1 MKNLK
6 KILIGTTSLV
16 FSVAVLMQ
24 CTSSE
29 SNTTGSNN
37 DTTTTQ
43 TQSVSQDTSSQGT
56 SDSESSYANL
66 YDGRAAFPDS
76 VHKSWQDGSLEEVR
90 TSVLGYIDAM
100 IAGIQS
106 DIEKYEKEGNTEKLN
121 IEMGKLERVNSLK
134 DKILAAKEKNELRNL
149 MHEEFRSGTYKDI
162 YGSGN

>member
-24 CTSSE
+24 CTSSG
-29 SNTTGSNN
+29 SNTTSGNN
-37 DTTTTQ
+37 NTTTQ
-43 TQSVSQDTSSQGT
+43 MQSVSQDNSQGT
-56 SDSESSYANL
+56 SDNESSYVNL

-76 VHKSWQDGSLEEVR
+76 VHKSWQDGTLDEAR
-90 TSVLGYIDAM
+90 ASVLEYIDGM
-100 IAGIQS
+100 IAGIKK
-106 DIEKYEKEGNTEKLN
+106 DIEKYEKEANTEKLN
-121 IEMGKLERVNSLK
+121 IEMGKLERVEQLK
-134 DKILAAKEKNELRNL
+134 EKILAAKEKSELKNL

>member
-29 SNTTGSNN
+29 SNTTSGNN
-37 DTTTTQ
+37 NTTTQ
-43 TQSVSQDTSSQGT
+43 TQSVSQDNSQGT
-56 SDSESSYANL
+56 SDNESSYVNL

-76 VHKSWQDGSLEEVR
+76 VHKSWQDGTLDEAR
-90 TSVLGYIDAM
+90 ASVLEYIDGM
-100 IAGIQS
+100 IAGIQT
-106 DIEKYEKEGNTEKLN
+106 DIEKYEKEANTEKLN
-121 IEMGKLERVNSLK
+121 IEMGKLERVEQLK
-134 DKILAAKEKNELRNL
+134 EKILAAKEKSELKNL

>member
-24 CTSSE
+24 CTSSG
-29 SNTTGSNN
+29 SNTTSGNN
-37 DTTTTQ
+37 NTTTQ
-43 TQSVSQDTSSQGT
+43 TQSVSQDNSQGT
-56 SDSESSYANL
+56 SDNESSYVNL

-76 VHKSWQDGSLEEVR
+76 VHKSWQDGTLDEAR
-90 TSVLGYIDAM
+90 ASVLEYIDGM
-100 IAGIQS
+100 IAGIKK
-106 DIEKYEKEGNTEKLN
+106 DIEKYEKEANTEKLN
-121 IEMGKLERVNSLK
+121 IEMGKLERVEQLK
-134 DKILAAKEKNELRNL
+134 EKILAAKEKSELKNI

>member
-24 CTSSE
+24 CTSSG
-29 SNTTGSNN
+29 SNTTSGNN
-37 DTTTTQ
+37 NTTTQ
-43 TQSVSQDTSSQGT
+43 TQSVSQDNSQGT
-56 SDSESSYANL
+56 SDNKSSYVNL

-76 VHKSWQDGSLEEVR
+76 VHKSWQDGTLDEAR
-90 TSVLGYIDAM
+90 ASVLEYIDGM
-100 IAGIQS
+100 IAGIKK
-106 DIEKYEKEGNTEKLN
+106 DIEKYEKEANTEKLN
-121 IEMGKLERVNSLK
+121 IEMGKLERVEQLK
-134 DKILAAKEKNELRNL
+134 EKILAAKEKSELKNL

>member
-24 CTSSE
+24 CTSSG
-29 SNTTGSNN
+29 SNTTSGNN
-37 DTTTTQ
+37 NTTTQ
-43 TQSVSQDTSSQGT
+43 TQSVSQDNSQGT
-56 SDSESSYANL
+56 SDNESSYVNL

-76 VHKSWQDGSLEEVR
+76 VHKSWQDGTLDEAR
-90 TSVLGYIDAM
+90 ASVLEYIDGM
-100 IAGIQS
+100 IAGIQT
-106 DIEKYEKEGNTEKLN
+106 DIEKYEKEANTEKLN
-121 IEMGKLERVNSLK
+121 IEMGKLERVEQLK
-134 DKILAAKEKNELRNL
+134 EKILAAKEKSELRNL

>member
-24 CTSSE
+24 CTSSG
-29 SNTTGSNN
+29 SNTTSGNN
-37 DTTTTQ
+37 NTTTQ
-43 TQSVSQDTSSQGT
+43 TQSVSQDNSQGT
-56 SDSESSYANL
+56 SDNESSYVNL

-76 VHKSWQDGSLEEVR
+76 VHKSWQDGTLDEAR
-90 TSVLGYIDAM
+90 ASVLEYIDGM
-100 IAGIQS
+100 IAGIKK
-106 DIEKYEKEGNTEKLN
+106 DIEKYEKEANTEKLN
-121 IEMGKLERVNSLK
+121 IEMGKLERVEQLK
-134 DKILAAKEKNELRNL
+134 EKILAAKEKSELKNL

>member
-24 CTSSE
+24 CTSSG
-29 SNTTGSNN
+29 SNTTSGNN
-37 DTTTTQ
+37 NTTTQ
-43 TQSVSQDTSSQGT
+43 TQSVSQDNSQGT
-56 SDSESSYANL
+56 SDNESSYVNL

-76 VHKSWQDGSLEEVR
+76 VHKSWQDGTLDEAR
-90 TSVLGYIDAM
+90 ASVLEYIDGM
-100 IAGIQS
+100 IAGIKK
-106 DIEKYEKEGNTEKLN
+106 DIEKYEKEAKLEKLN
-121 IEMGKLERVNSLK
+121 IEMGKLERVEQLK
-134 DKILAAKEKNELRNL
+134 EKILAAKEKSELKNL

>member
-24 CTSSE
+24 CTSSW
-29 SNTTGSNN
+29 SNTTSGNN
-37 DTTTTQ
+37 NTTTQ
-43 TQSVSQDTSSQGT
+43 TQSVSQDNSQGT
-56 SDSESSYANL
+56 SDNESSYVNL

-76 VHKSWQDGSLEEVR
+76 VHKSWQDGTLDEAR
-90 TSVLGYIDAM
+90 ASVLEYIDGM
-100 IAGIQS
+100 IAGIQT
-106 DIEKYEKEGNTEKLN
+106 DIEKYEKEANTEKLN
-121 IEMGKLERVNSLK
+121 IEMGKLERVEQLK
-134 DKILAAKEKNELRNL
+134 EKILAAKEKSELKNL

>member
-24 CTSSE
+24 CTSSG
-29 SNTTGSNN
+29 SNTTSGNN
-37 DTTTTQ
+37 NNTTQ
-43 TQSVSQDTSSQGT
+43 TQGVSQNNSQGT
-56 SDSESSYANL
+56 SDNESSYVNL

-76 VHKSWQDGSLEEVR
+76 VHKSWQDGTLDEARV
-90 TSVLGYIDAM
+90 SVLEYIDGM
-100 IAGIQS
+100 IAGIKK
-106 DIEKYEKEGNTEKLN
+106 DIEKYEKEANTEKLN
-121 IEMGKLERVNSLK
+121 IEMGKLERVEQLK
-134 DKILAAKEKNELRNL
+134 EKILAAKEKSELKNL

>member
-24 CTSSE
+24 CTSSG
-29 SNTTGSNN
+29 SNTTSGNN
-37 DTTTTQ
+37 NTTTQ
-43 TQSVSQDTSSQGT
+43 TQSVSQDNSQGT
-56 SDSESSYANL
+56 SDNESSYVNL

-76 VHKSWQDGSLEEVR
+76 VHKSWQDGTLDEAR
-90 TSVLGYIDAM
+90 ASVLEYIDGM
-100 IAGIQS
+100 IAGIQT
-106 DIEKYEKEGNTEKLN
+106 DIEKYEKEANTEKLN
-121 IEMGKLERVNSLK
+121 IEMGKLESVEQLK
-134 DKILAAKEKNELRNL
+134 EKILAAKEKSELKNL

>member
-24 CTSSE
+24 CTSSG
-29 SNTTGSNN
+29 SNTTSGNN
-37 DTTTTQ
+37 NTTTQ
-43 TQSVSQDTSSQGT
+43 TQSVSQDNSQGT
-56 SDSESSYANL
+56 SDNESSYVNL

-76 VHKSWQDGSLEEVR
+76 VHKSWQDGTLDEAR
-90 TSVLGYIDAM
+90 ASVLEYIDGM
-100 IAGIQS
+100 IAGIKK
-106 DIEKYEKEGNTEKLN
+106 DIEKYEKEANTEKLN
-121 IEMGKLERVNSLK
+121 IEMGKLERVEQLK
-134 DKILAAKEKNELRNL
+134 EKILAAKEKSELRNL